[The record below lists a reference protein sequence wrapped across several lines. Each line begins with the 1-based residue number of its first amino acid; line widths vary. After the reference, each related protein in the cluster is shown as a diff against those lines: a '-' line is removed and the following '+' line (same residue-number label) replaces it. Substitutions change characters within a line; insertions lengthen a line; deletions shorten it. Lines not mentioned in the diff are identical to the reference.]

1 MKTMMKPAFSGQDF
15 LPGQTGLTSTTGT
28 AKTSLSFLK
37 NAFDNKAFKNNVFFA
52 KDHLT
57 LSPSSIRFGNT
68 NFAMFEPN
76 SVFKTANEIPA
87 EFATVIPYDGGS
99 NYLIGGEVKQWT
111 GEFMPVNCAVQV
123 KGSYEGLSTLAV
135 GKLPKMTSAEGA
147 AALDAATKAY
157 GKGGG
162 QWPMMSHSQRIQCLE
177 TFISK
182 MIPQRELV
190 AKLEMFEIGKSYED
204 CLSEFDR
211 TVDYMKKSIE
221 ALKKLDTEWGQVV
234 ELEGTLKKET
244 RTAKGVAM
252 CFGPYNYPLNEAFAG
267 MIPAL
272 LMGNTI
278 IAKLPKMGGLCT
290 TPLLKAFQESFPAGV
305 VNYLSCAPED
315 DKNVIGPIMQSGKVD
330 ILSFIGGENGANA
343 IEKSHPKPNRLTS
356 VLGLGAKNPG
366 IILPDANMDL
376 VVKEAVTGALSF
388 NGQRCTALKILFVPK
403 SREKEF
409 CDKFT
414 VAVNGLKKGMP
425 WEKGVKI
432 TPLPN
437 AGTVQYMQSLV
448 QDAVSKGA
456 TILNEDQ
463 GGGSSAGNFYTPAVV
478 SGITPGM
485 QLYHTE
491 QFGPVVPIVTY
502 NDISEVVNYVEN
514 SEVGQQAAIFGQN
527 PAGINAL
534 VREFKNQF
542 SRVNIN
548 SQCKRSPDEFAFDGR
563 KNSAK
568 GTLSITDALKIFSG
582 PNMITLKAGDEGRQ
596 ILSQLSFD
604 E

>member
-1 MKTMMKPAFSGQDF
+1 
-15 LPGQTGLTSTTGT
+15 
-28 AKTSLSFLK
+28 
-37 NAFDNKAFKNNVFFA
+37 
-52 KDHLT
+52 
-57 LSPSSIRFGNT
+57 
-68 NFAMFEPN
+68 
-76 SVFKTANEIPA
+76 
-87 EFATVIPYDGGS
+87 
-99 NYLIGGEVKQWT
+99 
-111 GEFMPVNCAVQV
+111 
-123 KGSYEGLSTLAV
+123 
-135 GKLPKMTSAEGA
+135 
-147 AALDAATKAY
+147 
-157 GKGGG
+157 
-162 QWPMMSHSQRIQCLE
+162 
-177 TFISK
+177 
-182 MIPQRELV
+182 
-190 AKLEMFEIGKSYED
+190 
-204 CLSEFDR
+204 
-211 TVDYMKKSIE
+211 
-221 ALKKLDTEWGQVV
+221 
-234 ELEGTLKKET
+234 
-244 RTAKGVAM
+244 
-252 CFGPYNYPLNEAFAG
+252 
-267 MIPAL
+267 
-272 LMGNTI
+272 
-278 IAKLPKMGGLCT
+278 
-290 TPLLKAFQESFPAGV
+290 